1 MLYQGYDREGLD
13 AQYFM
18 RARHPD
24 WEDYF
29 NKWEAWG
36 KRVREQRRCRLDVTF
51 GDNPDETVDI
61 FPAER
66 ADAPIHVFIHGGY
79 WQAMNKTNFSYIAD
93 GFVDAGAS
101 LVIINY
107 TLAPA
112 ADIGEI
118 VRQCR
123 AAMAWTWRNSDGI
136 GDRNR
141 IYVSGH
147 SAGGHLTAMM
157 MATDWPSFGE
167 GLPADLAKGGCA
179 ISGLFDLEAMR
190 LCYVNDKLQLT
201 EDQVARH
208 SPVHVPPTR
217 IAPLIIAVGSDET
230 EEFHR
235 QAAVYAGRCQENGL
249 SPDVMTLP
257 GINHYSIVGVL
268 GEPDHDLTHAIH
280 VQMGTAS

>member
-29 NKWEAWG
+29 RKWESWG
-36 KRVREQRRCRLDVTF
+36 ARVRVERTCRLDVAF

-61 FPAER
+61 FS
-66 ADAPIHVFIHGGY
+66 APEPNAPLHVFIHGGY
-79 WQAMNKTNFSYIAD
+79 WQAMNKTNFSYVAD
-93 GFVDAGAS
+93 GFVDNGAS
-101 LVIINY
+101 LVVVNY
-107 TLAPA
+107 TLAPD
-112 ADIGEI
+112 ADIDEI

-123 AAMAWTWRNSDGI
+123 AALAWTWRNSDGV
-136 GDRNR
+136 GDRDR

-157 MATDWPSFGE
+157 MATDWPSFGVD
-167 GLPADLAKGGCA
+167 LPADLVKGGCA

-201 EDQVARH
+201 EDQVVRQGPIHAL
-208 SPVHVPPTR
+208 P
-217 IAPLIIAVGSDET
+217 IGEAPLIITVGGDET
-230 EEFHR
+230 DEFHR
-235 QAAVYAGRCQENGL
+235 QTEVYAEKCRSKGL
-249 SPDVMTLP
+249 IPDVLKLA
-257 GINHYSIVGVL
+257 GINHYTIVDAL
-268 GEPDHDLTHAIH
+268 GDPNHELTRAIH
-280 VQMGTAS
+280 AQMGLT

>member
-29 NKWEAWG
+29 NKWDEWSN
-36 KRVREQRRCRLDVTF
+36 RVRDQRTCRLDVAF
-51 GDNPDETVDI
+51 GDHLDETVDV
-61 FPAER
+61 FPAVE
-66 ADAPIHVFIHGGY
+66 ADSPIHVFIHGGY
-79 WQAMNKTNFSYIAD
+79 WQAMNKKDFSYVAD
-93 GFVDAGAS
+93 GFVDSGAS
-101 LVIINY
+101 LVVVNY
-107 TLAPA
+107 TLAPN
-112 ADIGEI
+112 ADIDEI

-123 AAMAWTWRNSDGI
+123 AALAWVWSNSDGI

-157 MATDWPSFGE
+157 MATDWPAFGG
-167 GLPADLAKGGCA
+167 GLPADLVKGVCA

-201 EDQVARH
+201 EEQVARQ
-208 SPVHVPPTR
+208 SPINVLPTR
-217 IAPLIIAVGSDET
+217 AAPLIITVGAAET
-230 EEFHR
+230 REFHR
-235 QAAVYAGRCQENGL
+235 QTDDYARRCLEAGL
-249 SPDVMTLP
+249 SPDVMKPVGL
-257 GINHYSIVGVL
+257 NHYTVVDAL
-268 GEPDHDLTHAIH
+268 GDPTHELTRAIH
-280 VQMGTAS
+280 RQMGIES